1 MTQMEQILRNT
12 TKNNSMSIK
21 QITDNLFGLEAMI
34 GWLSSGFLIIVNLA
48 INSNAIDGVT
58 AWAGAAF
65 AISTGFFAMMKMF
78 ESWKEARA
86 KRRMA
91 EKELEEDNVHGA
103 GGNA

>member
-48 INSNAIDGVT
+48 V
-58 AWAGAAF
+58 
-65 AISTGFFAMMKMF
+65 
-78 ESWKEARA
+78 
-86 KRRMA
+86 
-91 EKELEEDNVHGA
+91 
-103 GGNA
+103 